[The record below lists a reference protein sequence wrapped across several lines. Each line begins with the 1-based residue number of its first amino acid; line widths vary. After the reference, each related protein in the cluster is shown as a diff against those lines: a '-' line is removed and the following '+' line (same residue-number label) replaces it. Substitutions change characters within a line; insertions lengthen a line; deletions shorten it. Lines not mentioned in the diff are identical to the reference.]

1 MVRRRQADDDRRSK
15 RRSVEREPNR
25 RGKRVDRRTSLF
37 ERRQRNMDRRRAYDE
52 FWMGSRDRR
61 LRIMDRR
68 NRDKT

>member
-1 MVRRRQADDDRRSK
+1 MAERRRSDDDRRSK
-15 RRSVEREPNR
+15 QRSIEKETDR
-25 RGKRVDRRTSLF
+25 RGKRLDRRTSLI

-68 NRDKT
+68 NKDGI